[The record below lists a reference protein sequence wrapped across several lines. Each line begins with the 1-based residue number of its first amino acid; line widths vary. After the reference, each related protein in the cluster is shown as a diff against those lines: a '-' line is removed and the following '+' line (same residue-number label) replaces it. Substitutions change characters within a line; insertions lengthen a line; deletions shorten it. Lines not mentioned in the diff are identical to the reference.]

1 MGKRR
6 VREGK
11 EGSGRVEGVVWM
23 GKRRVEK
30 GRKGVD
36 ELKG

>member
-6 VREGK
+6 VTEGK

-23 GKRRVEK
+23 GKRRVK
-30 GRKGVD
+30 RGRKGVD